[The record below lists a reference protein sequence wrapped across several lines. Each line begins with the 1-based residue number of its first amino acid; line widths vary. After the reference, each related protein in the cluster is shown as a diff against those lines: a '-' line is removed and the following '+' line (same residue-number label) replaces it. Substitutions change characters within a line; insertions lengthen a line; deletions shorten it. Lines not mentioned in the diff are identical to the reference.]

1 MPSVEEKSLHFN
13 KRVKMNFDGGTL
25 SSDSGLLLYKEFDE
39 KIGLSRTIESQLD
52 VHDSVQHRT
61 HPNHEVV
68 IQKLYQHL
76 AGYHT
81 DDQSDELRV
90 EPVFTTFLEKE
101 RLASQPTMSRLN

>member
-1 MPSVEEKSLHFN
+1 
-13 KRVKMNFDGGTL
+13 MNFDGGTL

-39 KIGLSRTIESQLD
+39 KIGLSRTIE
-52 VHDSVQHRT
+52 
-61 HPNHEVV
+61 V